1 MRGEAVEHRIVN
13 PPELAPPVGFA
24 HAVVAAPGRV
34 VFLGGQTAQ
43 GPDGSIRGATVAEQ
57 FDLALANLLTAL
69 TASGARPRH
78 LVSLQIFVT
87 DLAAYRQAL
96 PELGAI
102 YQRHLGRRYV
112 ASALLGV
119 SSLLDEAAKVE
130 LVGIAV
136 IPGTV
141 ASPSTAIRADSG
153 EEKRA

>member
-1 MRGEAVEHRIVN
+1 MSGEAVRHRIVN

-34 VFLGGQTAQ
+34 IFLGGQTAQ
-43 GPDGSIRGATVAEQ
+43 GPDGSIRGATISEQ
-57 FDLALANLLTAL
+57 FEVALGNLVVAL
-69 TASGARPRH
+69 DAAGGASHH

-87 DLAAYRQAL
+87 DLAAYRAARA
-96 PELGAI
+96 ELAPI

-112 ASALLGV
+112 ASALLEVTG
-119 SSLLDEAAKVE
+119 LFDPAAMVE

-141 ASPSTAIRADSG
+141 ASPGTAIRPDSL
-153 EEKRA
+153 EEYA